1 MKSLSTNILPGKKTR
16 RKPEPGDIFSFQME
30 QFPERFYYGR
40 VVATDTKIGNMSV
53 GIVNLFYV
61 YKTFSLHESDIPS
74 LKPSDLLLPPLG
86 TNDIPWKR
94 GYFKV
99 IKSMPIAE
107 GDLLPVHCFYSPSRD
122 RYVDEYGN
130 QLAGPVEPVG
140 FNGVSGLLGID
151 NDISSAL
158 GVPIKPDFE

>member
-1 MKSLSTNILPGKKTR
+1 LKSFSTNILPGKRTR
-16 RKPEPGDIFSFQME
+16 RKPEPGDIFTFQME

-40 VVATDTKIGNMSV
+40 VVATDTKIGNMPI
-53 GIVNLFYV
+53 GVNLFYV
-61 YKTFSLHESDIPS
+61 YKTFSLQESDIPA
-74 LKPSDLLLPPLG
+74 LKPSDLLVPPIG

-99 IKSMPIAE
+99 IKSVPIAE
-107 GDLLPVHCFYSPSRD
+107 GDVLPVHCFYSPSRS

-140 FNGVSGLLGID
+140 FNGLSGLGSID
-151 NDISSAL
+151 NKICNAL
-158 GVPIKPDFE
+158 GVPVKPDFK